1 MSDQQ
6 PVSIDAGTVIG
17 EPRGTL
23 GVERKVNLG
32 NYETET
38 ISIFVQFP
46 IVFGDEER
54 TIIAANDAAFLAK
67 SVVYAQLGVPVELQD
82 GVLRVTGAFPGAVV
96 QQAQPVAAPVGNA
109 IPAQSVPTA
118 APSAPAAA
126 GSVPVCPINPSHG
139 VMYDNRGK
147 NAERLAA
154 GQKALP
160 EARCRQHADPPKGV
174 NCGGIIWS
182 IAKGK

>member
-1 MSDQQ
+1 MSDAQ

-67 SVVYAQLGVPVELQD
+67 SVVYAQLGVPTELTD
-82 GVLRVTGAFPGAVV
+82 GVLRVTGAFPGATIQTPTEVSSPP
-96 QQAQPVAAPVGNA
+96 QAA
-109 IPAQSVPTA
+109 IPAASTA
-118 APSAPAAA
+118 APSAPAAS
-126 GSVPVCPINPSHG
+126 GSAVPVCPIDPSHG

-147 NAERLAA
+147 NVQRAAE
-154 GQKALP
+154 GKKNLP
-160 EARCRQHADPPKGV
+160 EARCKQHGDPV

>member
-6 PVSIDAGTVIG
+6 PVSIDPGVVLG
-17 EPRGTL
+17 EPRGTI

-46 IVFGDEER
+46 ITFGDEDA
-54 TIIAANDAAFLAK
+54 TALAANDAAFLAK
-67 SVVYAQLGVPVELQD
+67 SVVYAQLGVPTELTD
-82 GVLRVTGAFPGAVV
+82 GVLKVKAAFGGPAVT
-96 QQAQPVAAPVGNA
+96 QAQAGDVPPPQAAP
-109 IPAQSVPTA
+109 SA
-118 APSAPAAA
+118 APSAPAAS
-126 GSVPVCPINPSHG
+126 GELKCPVCQSG
-139 VMYDNRGK
+139 MYDNRAK
-147 NAERLAA
+147 NVERAAA

-160 EARCRQHADPPKGV
+160 EARCRNHADPPKGTS
-174 NCGGIIWS
+174 CPGIIWN